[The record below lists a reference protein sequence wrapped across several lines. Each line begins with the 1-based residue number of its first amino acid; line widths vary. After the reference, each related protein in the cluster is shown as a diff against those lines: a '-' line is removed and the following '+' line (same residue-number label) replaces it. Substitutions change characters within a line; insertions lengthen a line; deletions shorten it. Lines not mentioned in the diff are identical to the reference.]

1 MNIIYYHPLFN
12 AGEWL
17 AGIKQRLPQAEIREW
32 QRGDE
37 RPADYA
43 LVWRPPHEMLA
54 NRRDLKAVFALGAGV
69 DAILDQER
77 KHPGTLPAGVPLLR
91 LEDTGMAQQMQ
102 EYALSY
108 VLRYFRR
115 FDEYQALQ
123 QRQEWQPLDPH
134 SLDDFTIGILGAGVL
149 GQSVARKLT
158 EFGFSVRCWSRSAKQ
173 IDGVQSFAGEAQR
186 AAFLDGVKLVINLLP
201 NTPETVGIL
210 NRELFAQ
217 LSTGAYLINIARGAH
232 LVEADLLTALI
243 KGNWP
248 PPRWTCSPASRCRR
262 ITRSGVIRVSPLPR
276 ILLPSRCRSRRWI
289 RSSPTSARWR
299 RGMPRPAWST
309 GSGVTDPSAAV
320 R

>member
-12 AGEWL
+12 AQEWL
-17 AGIKQRLPQAEIREW
+17 IGIKQRLPQAEIREW

-91 LEDTGMAQQMQ
+91 LEDTSMAQQMQ

-186 AAFLDGVKLVINLLP
+186 GAFLDGVKLLINLLP

-217 LSTGAYLINIARGAH
+217 LRPGAYLINIARGAH
-232 LVEADLLTALI
+232 LVEADLLAALEQ
-243 KGNWP
+243 GQLAAATLDVFA
-248 PPRWTCSPASRCRR
+248 RE
-262 ITRSGVIRVSPLPR
+262 PLPQDHPFWR
-276 ILLPSRCRSRRWI
+276 HPRVTITPHIAAITLPQQAMDQIAANI
-289 RSSPTSARWR
+289 RALEAGHAPAGVVDRQ
-299 RGMPRPAWST
+299 RGY
-309 GSGVTDPSAAV
+309 
-320 R
+320 

>member
-12 AGEWL
+12 AQEWL

-115 FDEYQALQ
+115 FDEYQVLQ

-232 LVEADLLTALI
+232 LVEADLLAALEQ
-243 KGNWP
+243 GQLAAATLDVFV
-248 PPRWTCSPASRCRR
+248 RE
-262 ITRSGVIRVSPLPR
+262 PLPQDHPFWR
-276 ILLPSRCRSRRWI
+276 HPRVTITPHIAAITLPQQAMDQIAANI
-289 RSSPTSARWR
+289 RALEAGHAPAGVVDRQ
-299 RGMPRPAWST
+299 RGY
-309 GSGVTDPSAAV
+309 
-320 R
+320 

>member
-12 AGEWL
+12 AQEWL

-217 LSTGAYLINIARGAH
+217 LSSGAYLINIARGAH
-232 LVEADLLTALI
+232 LVEADLLAALEQ
-243 KGNWP
+243 GQLAAATLDVFA
-248 PPRWTCSPASRCRR
+248 RE
-262 ITRSGVIRVSPLPR
+262 PLPQDHPFWR
-276 ILLPSRCRSRRWI
+276 HPRVTITPHIAAITLPQQAMDQIAANI
-289 RSSPTSARWR
+289 RALEAGHAPAGVVDRQ
-299 RGMPRPAWST
+299 RGY
-309 GSGVTDPSAAV
+309 
-320 R
+320 

>member
-12 AGEWL
+12 AQEWL

-123 QRQEWQPLDPH
+123 QRQEWQPLEPH

-149 GQSVARKLT
+149 GQCVARKLT

-232 LVEADLLTALI
+232 LVEADLLAALEQ
-243 KGNWP
+243 GQLAAATLDVFA
-248 PPRWTCSPASRCRR
+248 RE
-262 ITRSGVIRVSPLPR
+262 PLPQDHPFWR
-276 ILLPSRCRSRRWI
+276 HPRVTITPHIAAITLPQQAMDQIAANI
-289 RSSPTSARWR
+289 RALEAGHAPAGVVDRE
-299 RGMPRPAWST
+299 RGY
-309 GSGVTDPSAAV
+309 
-320 R
+320 

>member
-12 AGEWL
+12 AQEWL

-32 QRGDE
+32 QRGDK

-158 EFGFSVRCWSRSAKQ
+158 EFGFRVRCWSRSAKQ

-186 AAFLDGVKLVINLLP
+186 AAFLDGVNLLINLLP
-201 NTPETVGIL
+201 NTPETIGIL

-217 LSTGAYLINIARGAH
+217 LSAGAYLINIARGAH
-232 LVEADLLTALI
+232 LVEADLLAALEQ
-243 KGNWP
+243 GQLAAATLDVFA
-248 PPRWTCSPASRCRR
+248 RE
-262 ITRSGVIRVSPLPR
+262 PLPQDHPFWR
-276 ILLPSRCRSRRWI
+276 HPRVTITPHIAAITLPQQAMDQIAANI
-289 RSSPTSARWR
+289 RALEAGHAPAGVVDRQ
-299 RGMPRPAWST
+299 RGY
-309 GSGVTDPSAAV
+309 
-320 R
+320 

>member
-12 AGEWL
+12 AQEWL

-232 LVEADLLTALI
+232 LVEADLLAALEQ
-243 KGNWP
+243 GQLAAATLDVFA
-248 PPRWTCSPASRCRR
+248 RE
-262 ITRSGVIRVSPLPR
+262 PLPQDHPFWR
-276 ILLPSRCRSRRWI
+276 HPRVTITPHIAAITLPQQAMDQIAANI
-289 RSSPTSARWR
+289 RALEAGHAPAGVVDRE
-299 RGMPRPAWST
+299 RGY
-309 GSGVTDPSAAV
+309 
-320 R
+320 

>member
-12 AGEWL
+12 AKEWL

-186 AAFLDGVKLVINLLP
+186 AAFLNGVKLVINLLP

-217 LSTGAYLINIARGAH
+217 LSSGAYLINIARGAH
-232 LVEADLLTALI
+232 LVEADLLAALEQ
-243 KGNWP
+243 GQLAAATLDVFA
-248 PPRWTCSPASRCRR
+248 RE
-262 ITRSGVIRVSPLPR
+262 PLPQDHPFWR
-276 ILLPSRCRSRRWI
+276 HPRVTITPHIAAITLPQQAMDQIAANI
-289 RSSPTSARWR
+289 RALEAGHAPAGVVDRQ
-299 RGMPRPAWST
+299 RGY
-309 GSGVTDPSAAV
+309 
-320 R
+320 

>member
-12 AGEWL
+12 AQEWL

-108 VLRYFRR
+108 ALRYFRR

-134 SLDDFTIGILGAGVL
+134 SLDDFSIGILGAGVL

-158 EFGFSVRCWSRSAKQ
+158 EFGFRVRCWSRSAKQ

-186 AAFLDGVKLVINLLP
+186 AAFLDGVKLLINLLP

-232 LVEADLLTALI
+232 LVEADLLAALEQ
-243 KGNWP
+243 GQMAAATLDVFA
-248 PPRWTCSPASRCRR
+248 RE
-262 ITRSGVIRVSPLPR
+262 PLPQDHPFWR
-276 ILLPSRCRSRRWI
+276 HPRVTITPHIAAITLPQQAMDQIAANI
-289 RSSPTSARWR
+289 RALEAGHAPAGVVDRQ
-299 RGMPRPAWST
+299 RGY
-309 GSGVTDPSAAV
+309 
-320 R
+320 

>member
-12 AGEWL
+12 AQEWL
-17 AGIKQRLPQAEIREW
+17 TGIKQRLPQAEIREW

-54 NRRDLKAVFALGAGV
+54 NCRDLKAVFALGAGV

-186 AAFLDGVKLVINLLP
+186 GAFLDGVKLLINLLP

-217 LSTGAYLINIARGAH
+217 LRPGAYLINIARGAH
-232 LVEADLLTALI
+232 LVEADLLAALEQ
-243 KGNWP
+243 GQLAAATLDVFA
-248 PPRWTCSPASRCRR
+248 RE
-262 ITRSGVIRVSPLPR
+262 PLPQDHPFWR
-276 ILLPSRCRSRRWI
+276 HPRVTITPHIAAITLPQQAMDQIAANI
-289 RSSPTSARWR
+289 RALEAGHAPAGVVDRQ
-299 RGMPRPAWST
+299 RGY
-309 GSGVTDPSAAV
+309 
-320 R
+320 

>member
-12 AGEWL
+12 AQEWL
-17 AGIKQRLPQAEIREW
+17 TGIKQRLPQAEIREW

-43 LVWRPPHEMLA
+43 LVWPPPHEMLA

-186 AAFLDGVKLVINLLP
+186 GAFLDGVKLLINLLP

-217 LSTGAYLINIARGAH
+217 LRPGAYLINIARGAH
-232 LVEADLLTALI
+232 LVEADLLAALEQ
-243 KGNWP
+243 GQLAAATLDVFA
-248 PPRWTCSPASRCRR
+248 RE
-262 ITRSGVIRVSPLPR
+262 PLPQDHPFWR
-276 ILLPSRCRSRRWI
+276 HPRVTITPHIAAITLPQQAMDQIAANI
-289 RSSPTSARWR
+289 RALEAGHAPAGVVDRQ
-299 RGMPRPAWST
+299 RGY
-309 GSGVTDPSAAV
+309 
-320 R
+320 

>member
-12 AGEWL
+12 AQEWL

-115 FDEYQALQ
+115 FDEYQAFQ

-173 IDGVQSFAGEAQR
+173 INGVQSFAGDAQR
-186 AAFLDGVKLVINLLP
+186 AAFLDGVKLLINLLP
-201 NTPETVGIL
+201 NTPETIGIL

-217 LSTGAYLINIARGAH
+217 LSAGAYLINIARGAH
-232 LVEADLLTALI
+232 LVEADLLAALEQ
-243 KGNWP
+243 GQLAAATLDVFA
-248 PPRWTCSPASRCRR
+248 RE
-262 ITRSGVIRVSPLPR
+262 PLPQDHPFWR
-276 ILLPSRCRSRRWI
+276 HPRVTITPHIAAITLPQQAMDQIAANI
-289 RSSPTSARWR
+289 RALEAGHAPAGVVDRQ
-299 RGMPRPAWST
+299 RGY
-309 GSGVTDPSAAV
+309 
-320 R
+320 

>member
-12 AGEWL
+12 AQEWL

-186 AAFLDGVKLVINLLP
+186 AAFLDGVKLLINLLP

-217 LSTGAYLINIARGAH
+217 LSSGAYLINIARGAH
-232 LVEADLLTALI
+232 LVEADLLAALEQ
-243 KGNWP
+243 GQLAAATLDVFA
-248 PPRWTCSPASRCRR
+248 RE
-262 ITRSGVIRVSPLPR
+262 PLPQDHPFWCHPR
-276 ILLPSRCRSRRWI
+276 VTITPHIAAITLPQQAMDQIAANI
-289 RSSPTSARWR
+289 RALEAGHAPAGVVDRQ
-299 RGMPRPAWST
+299 RGY
-309 GSGVTDPSAAV
+309 
-320 R
+320 

>member
-12 AGEWL
+12 AQEWL

-69 DAILDQER
+69 DAILDQDR

-232 LVEADLLTALI
+232 LVEADLLAALEQ
-243 KGNWP
+243 GQLAAATLDVFA
-248 PPRWTCSPASRCRR
+248 RE
-262 ITRSGVIRVSPLPR
+262 PLPQDHPFWR
-276 ILLPSRCRSRRWI
+276 HPRVTITPHIAAITLPQQAMDQIAANI
-289 RSSPTSARWR
+289 RALEAGHAPAGVVDRQ
-299 RGMPRPAWST
+299 RGY
-309 GSGVTDPSAAV
+309 
-320 R
+320 

>member
-12 AGEWL
+12 AQEWL

-108 VLRYFRR
+108 ALRYFRR

-123 QRQEWQPLDPH
+123 QQQEWQPLDPH

-158 EFGFSVRCWSRSAKQ
+158 EFGFRARCWSRSAKQ

-186 AAFLDGVKLVINLLP
+186 AAFLDGVKLLINLLP
-201 NTPETVGIL
+201 NTPETIGIL

-232 LVEADLLTALI
+232 LVEADLLAALEQ
-243 KGNWP
+243 GQLAAATLDVFA
-248 PPRWTCSPASRCRR
+248 RE
-262 ITRSGVIRVSPLPR
+262 PLPQDHPFWR
-276 ILLPSRCRSRRWI
+276 HPRVTITPHIAAITLPQQAMDQIAANI
-289 RSSPTSARWR
+289 RALEAGHAPAGVVDRQ
-299 RGMPRPAWST
+299 RGY
-309 GSGVTDPSAAV
+309 
-320 R
+320 

>member
-12 AGEWL
+12 AQEWL
-17 AGIKQRLPQAEIREW
+17 AGIKQRLPQAEVREW

-158 EFGFSVRCWSRSAKQ
+158 EFGFSVRCWSRSAKR

-186 AAFLDGVKLVINLLP
+186 AAFLDGVKLLINLLP

-217 LSTGAYLINIARGAH
+217 LSSGAYLINIARGAH
-232 LVEADLLTALI
+232 LVEADLLAALEQ
-243 KGNWP
+243 GQLAAATLDVFA
-248 PPRWTCSPASRCRR
+248 RE
-262 ITRSGVIRVSPLPR
+262 PLPQDHPFWR
-276 ILLPSRCRSRRWI
+276 HPRVTITPHIAAITLPQQAMDQIAANI
-289 RSSPTSARWR
+289 RALEAGHAPAGVVDRQ
-299 RGMPRPAWST
+299 RGY
-309 GSGVTDPSAAV
+309 
-320 R
+320 

>member
-12 AGEWL
+12 AQEWL
-17 AGIKQRLPQAEIREW
+17 TGIKQRLPQAEIREW

-186 AAFLDGVKLVINLLP
+186 GAFLDGVKLLINLLP

-217 LSTGAYLINIARGAH
+217 LRPGAYLINIARGAH
-232 LVEADLLTALI
+232 LVEADLLAALEQ
-243 KGNWP
+243 GQLAAATLDVFA
-248 PPRWTCSPASRCRR
+248 RE
-262 ITRSGVIRVSPLPR
+262 PLPQDHPFWR
-276 ILLPSRCRSRRWI
+276 HPRVTITPHIAAITLPQQAMDQIVANI
-289 RSSPTSARWR
+289 RALEAGHAPAGVVDRQ
-299 RGMPRPAWST
+299 RGY
-309 GSGVTDPSAAV
+309 
-320 R
+320 

>member
-12 AGEWL
+12 AQEWL
-17 AGIKQRLPQAEIREW
+17 TGIKQRLPQAEIREW

-173 IDGVQSFAGEAQR
+173 INGVQSFAGETQR
-186 AAFLDGVKLVINLLP
+186 AAFLDGVKLLINLLP

-217 LSTGAYLINIARGAH
+217 LSAGAYLINIARGAH
-232 LVEADLLTALI
+232 LVEADLLAALEQ
-243 KGNWP
+243 GQLAAATLDVFA
-248 PPRWTCSPASRCRR
+248 RE
-262 ITRSGVIRVSPLPR
+262 PLPHDHPFWR
-276 ILLPSRCRSRRWI
+276 HPRVTITPHIAAITLPQQAMDQIAANI
-289 RSSPTSARWR
+289 RALETGHPPAGVVDRQ
-299 RGMPRPAWST
+299 RGY
-309 GSGVTDPSAAV
+309 
-320 R
+320 

>member
-12 AGEWL
+12 AQEWL
-17 AGIKQRLPQAEIREW
+17 TGIKQRLPQAEIREW

-173 IDGVQSFAGEAQR
+173 LDGVQSFAGEAQR
-186 AAFLDGVKLVINLLP
+186 GAFLDGVKLLINLLP

-217 LSTGAYLINIARGAH
+217 LRPGAYLINIARGAH
-232 LVEADLLTALI
+232 LLEADLLAALEQ
-243 KGNWP
+243 GQLAAA
-248 PPRWTCSPASRCRR
+248 TLDVF
-262 ITRSGVIRVSPLPR
+262 TREPLPQDHPFWR
-276 ILLPSRCRSRRWI
+276 HPRVTITPHIAAITLPQQAMDQIAANI
-289 RSSPTSARWR
+289 RALEAGHAPAGVVDRQ
-299 RGMPRPAWST
+299 RGY
-309 GSGVTDPSAAV
+309 
-320 R
+320 

>member
-12 AGEWL
+12 AQEWL

-32 QRGDE
+32 QPGDD

-54 NRRDLKAVFALGAGV
+54 NRRDLKAVCVLGAGV

-102 EYALSY
+102 EYVLSY

-115 FDEYQALQ
+115 FDEYQVLQ

-134 SLDDFTIGILGAGVL
+134 ALDDFTIGILGAGVL

-186 AAFLDGVKLVINLLP
+186 AAFLDGTKLLINLLP
-201 NTPETVGIL
+201 NTPETAGIL
-210 NRELFAQ
+210 NRELFTQ
-217 LSTGAYLINIARGAH
+217 LRTGAYLINIARGAH
-232 LVEADLLTALI
+232 LVEADLLAALEQ
-243 KGNWP
+243 GQLAAATLDVFV
-248 PPRWTCSPASRCRR
+248 RE
-262 ITRSGVIRVSPLPR
+262 PLPQDHPFWR
-276 ILLPSRCRSRRWI
+276 HPRVTITPHIAAITLPQQAMDQIAANI
-289 RSSPTSARWR
+289 RALEA
-299 RGMPRPAWST
+299 GQAPA
-309 GSGVTDPSAAV
+309 GVVD
-320 R
+320 RQLGY

>member
-12 AGEWL
+12 AQEWL
-17 AGIKQRLPQAEIREW
+17 TGIKQRLPQAEIREW
-32 QRGDE
+32 QRDDE

-186 AAFLDGVKLVINLLP
+186 GAFLDGVKLLINLLP

-210 NRELFAQ
+210 NRELFAK
-217 LSTGAYLINIARGAH
+217 LRPGAYLINIARGAH
-232 LVEADLLTALI
+232 LVEADLLAALEQ
-243 KGNWP
+243 GQLAAATLDVFA
-248 PPRWTCSPASRCRR
+248 RE
-262 ITRSGVIRVSPLPR
+262 PLPQDHPFWR
-276 ILLPSRCRSRRWI
+276 HPRVTITPHIAAITLPQQAMDQIAANI
-289 RSSPTSARWR
+289 RALEAGHAPAGVVDRQ
-299 RGMPRPAWST
+299 RGY
-309 GSGVTDPSAAV
+309 
-320 R
+320 

>member
-12 AGEWL
+12 AQEWL
-17 AGIKQRLPQAEIREW
+17 TGIKQRLPQAEIREW
-32 QRGDE
+32 QRDDE

-186 AAFLDGVKLVINLLP
+186 GAFLDGVKLLINLLP

-217 LSTGAYLINIARGAH
+217 LRPGAYLINIARGAH
-232 LVEADLLTALI
+232 LVEADLLAALEQ
-243 KGNWP
+243 GQLAAATLDVFA
-248 PPRWTCSPASRCRR
+248 RE
-262 ITRSGVIRVSPLPR
+262 PLPQDHPFWR
-276 ILLPSRCRSRRWI
+276 HPRVTITPHIAAITLPQQAMDQIAANI
-289 RSSPTSARWR
+289 RALEAGHAPAGVVDRQ
-299 RGMPRPAWST
+299 RGY
-309 GSGVTDPSAAV
+309 
-320 R
+320 

>member
-12 AGEWL
+12 AQEWL

-201 NTPETVGIL
+201 YTPETVGIL

-232 LVEADLLTALI
+232 LVEADLLAALEQ
-243 KGNWP
+243 GQLAAATLDVFA
-248 PPRWTCSPASRCRR
+248 RE
-262 ITRSGVIRVSPLPR
+262 PLPQDHPFWR
-276 ILLPSRCRSRRWI
+276 HPRVTITPHIAAITLPQQAMDQIAANI
-289 RSSPTSARWR
+289 RALEAGHAPAGVVDRQ
-299 RGMPRPAWST
+299 RGY
-309 GSGVTDPSAAV
+309 
-320 R
+320 

>member
-12 AGEWL
+12 AQEWL

-108 VLRYFRR
+108 ALRYFRR

-158 EFGFSVRCWSRSAKQ
+158 EFGFRVRCWSRSAKH

-186 AAFLDGVKLVINLLP
+186 AAFLDGVKLLINLLP

-232 LVEADLLTALI
+232 LVEADLQAALEQ
-243 KGNWP
+243 GQMVAATLDVFA
-248 PPRWTCSPASRCRR
+248 RE
-262 ITRSGVIRVSPLPR
+262 PLPQDHPFWR
-276 ILLPSRCRSRRWI
+276 HPRVTITPHIAAITLPQQAMDQIAANI
-289 RSSPTSARWR
+289 RALEAGHAPAGVVDRQ
-299 RGMPRPAWST
+299 RGY
-309 GSGVTDPSAAV
+309 
-320 R
+320 

>member
-12 AGEWL
+12 AQEWL

-232 LVEADLLTALI
+232 LVEADLLAALEQ
-243 KGNWP
+243 GQLAAATLDVFA
-248 PPRWTCSPASRCRR
+248 RE
-262 ITRSGVIRVSPLPR
+262 PLPQDHPFWR
-276 ILLPSRCRSRRWI
+276 HPRVTITPHIAAITLPQQAMDQIAANI
-289 RSSPTSARWR
+289 RALEAGYAPACVVDRQ
-299 RGMPRPAWST
+299 RGY
-309 GSGVTDPSAAV
+309 
-320 R
+320 

>member
-12 AGEWL
+12 AQEWL

-91 LEDTGMAQQMQ
+91 LDDTGMAQQMQ

-186 AAFLDGVKLVINLLP
+186 AAFLDGVKLLINLLP

-217 LSTGAYLINIARGAH
+217 LSSGAYLINIARGAH
-232 LVEADLLTALI
+232 LVEADLLAALEQ
-243 KGNWP
+243 GQLAAATLDVFA
-248 PPRWTCSPASRCRR
+248 RE
-262 ITRSGVIRVSPLPR
+262 PLPQDHPFWR
-276 ILLPSRCRSRRWI
+276 HPRVTITPHIAAITLPQQAMDQIAANI
-289 RSSPTSARWR
+289 RALEAGHAPAGVVDRQ
-299 RGMPRPAWST
+299 RGY
-309 GSGVTDPSAAV
+309 
-320 R
+320 

>member
-12 AGEWL
+12 AQEWL

-123 QRQEWQPLDPH
+123 QRQEWQLLDPH

-232 LVEADLLTALI
+232 LVEADLLAALEQ
-243 KGNWP
+243 GQLAAATLDVFA
-248 PPRWTCSPASRCRR
+248 RE
-262 ITRSGVIRVSPLPR
+262 PLPQDHPFWR
-276 ILLPSRCRSRRWI
+276 HPRVTITPHIAAITLPQQAMDQIAANI
-289 RSSPTSARWR
+289 RALEAGHAPAGVVDRQ
-299 RGMPRPAWST
+299 RGY
-309 GSGVTDPSAAV
+309 
-320 R
+320 

>member
-12 AGEWL
+12 AQEWL
-17 AGIKQRLPQAEIREW
+17 AGIKQRLPQAEVREW

-186 AAFLDGVKLVINLLP
+186 AAFLDGVKLLINLLP

-217 LSTGAYLINIARGAH
+217 LSSGAYLINIARGAH
-232 LVEADLLTALI
+232 LVEADLLAALEQ
-243 KGNWP
+243 GQLAAATLDVFA
-248 PPRWTCSPASRCRR
+248 RE
-262 ITRSGVIRVSPLPR
+262 PLPQDHPFWR
-276 ILLPSRCRSRRWI
+276 HPRVTITPHIAAITLPQQAMDQIAANI
-289 RSSPTSARWR
+289 RALEAGHAPAGVVDRQ
-299 RGMPRPAWST
+299 RGY
-309 GSGVTDPSAAV
+309 
-320 R
+320 

>member
-12 AGEWL
+12 AQEWL

-186 AAFLDGVKLVINLLP
+186 AAFLDGVKLLINLLP

-232 LVEADLLTALI
+232 LVEADLLAALEQGQLTAAALDVFA
-243 KGNWP
+243 
-248 PPRWTCSPASRCRR
+248 RE
-262 ITRSGVIRVSPLPR
+262 PLPQDHPFWCHPR
-276 ILLPSRCRSRRWI
+276 VTITPHIAAITLPQQAMDQIAANI
-289 RSSPTSARWR
+289 RALEAGRTPAGVVDRQ
-299 RGMPRPAWST
+299 RGY
-309 GSGVTDPSAAV
+309 
-320 R
+320 

>member
-12 AGEWL
+12 AQEWL
-17 AGIKQRLPQAEIREW
+17 TGIKQRLPQAEIREW

-186 AAFLDGVKLVINLLP
+186 GAFLDGVKLLINLLP

-217 LSTGAYLINIARGAH
+217 LRPGAYLINIARGAH
-232 LVEADLLTALI
+232 LVEADLLAALEQ
-243 KGNWP
+243 GQLAAATLDVFA
-248 PPRWTCSPASRCRR
+248 RE
-262 ITRSGVIRVSPLPR
+262 PLPQDHPFWR
-276 ILLPSRCRSRRWI
+276 HPRVTITPHIAAITSPQQAMDQIAASI
-289 RSSPTSARWR
+289 RALEAGHAPAGVVDRQ
-299 RGMPRPAWST
+299 RGY
-309 GSGVTDPSAAV
+309 
-320 R
+320 